1 MNFYC
6 FIENRIFV
14 LIVKNTQLIVQAHY
28 VCLIHPKVVQL
39 SGNAI
44 ELQTVS

>member
-1 MNFYC
+1 MNFY
-6 FIENRIFV
+6 FALKIDFLV
-14 LIVKNTQLIVQAHY
+14 LNEKNTQLIVQAHY

-39 SGNAI
+39 SSCPI